1 MSEKVQ
7 FQTNV
12 SIDVALKYNDGKEVT
27 GQYGDQVLYTLTDGR
42 VMYVPPIVKKKID
55 ELGIGRGEL
64 FTITKAEKKNGT
76 RRTIEWV
83 VGANDGGDRKPQT
96 RAQQP
101 NGQSPA
107 QRRGGALS
115 APTNGDRHRP
125 RSASEGKG
133 FLVTGQGQFP
143 VTGLGSSGGRG
154 DCDRTLCDRVR
165 SGAAVHQ
172 RRSTRDRI
180 EHLHDRREVGVGMER
195 AHGPDSTTLLIPVNP
210 VSDMSDLWPPNPV
223 PGRHCIQ
230 KAHQKRHLGQSGSQD
245 W

>member
-83 VGANDGGDRKPQT
+83 EFGTDGSGDRKSRNGAISSRPAPGRL
-96 RAQQP
+96 RAAEEADRRRQP
-101 NGQSPA
+101 
-107 QRRGGALS
+107 
-115 APTNGDRHRP
+115 
-125 RSASEGKG
+125 EM
-133 FLVTGQGQFP
+133 VTG
-143 VTGLGSSGGRG
+143 
-154 DCDRTLCDRVR
+154 RVHSAR
-165 SGAAVHQ
+165 
-172 RRSTRDRI
+172 
-180 EHLHDRREVGVGMER
+180 
-195 AHGPDSTTLLIPVNP
+195 
-210 VSDMSDLWPPNPV
+210 
-223 PGRHCIQ
+223 Q
-230 KAHQKRHLGQSGSQD
+230 KVF